1 VVPEEWASQKISWEE
16 APKKL
21 DRVRSALRKNT
32 GDVREHLLS
41 AFSDALEAA
50 NYCHDS
56 LSDSDPD
63 NPISKGTL
71 TDWIGFFKVFEKDT
85 WNVYPEHSAVEVS
98 EMEDLNDDI
107 TAISA
112 ASTEVLSAL
121 RELRAMPAQGWMP
134 SERRSDVE
142 KLKQLILALKPALK
156 ALQPPQR
163 DADVYDLVSVR
174 VGSRVAAG
182 TLSTADESIVEVFPL
197 NARLLEEGVFS
208 LRKIT
213 GETTIDLPIT
223 NGDWIIVR
231 RQSAA
236 GDADLVAVDING
248 ETTVRTFDQAGQ
260 AAILGTVAWV
270 LSPVRGHR
278 PGV

>member
-1 VVPEEWASQKISWEE
+1 MASEQWASQQISWEE

-41 AFSDALEAA
+41 AFSDAFDVA
-50 NYCHDS
+50 NYCHDK

-63 NPISKGTL
+63 NPISKDTL
-71 TDWIGFFKVFEKDT
+71 KDWIGFFKVFEKDT
-85 WNVYPEHSAVEVS
+85 WNVYPEHSAVEIG
-98 EMEDLNDDI
+98 EIKDLISDI
-107 TAISA
+107 TAISE
-112 ASTEVLSAL
+112 ASTEVLSVL
-121 RELRAMPAQGWMP
+121 RELHAMSKPGWMP
-134 SERRSDVE
+134 SERWPDVE
-142 KLKQLILALKPALK
+142 KLKKLILALKPVLK
-156 ALQPPQR
+156 ALQPPQE
-163 DADVYDLVSVR
+163 DADVHDLVSVR

-182 TLSTADESIVEVFPL
+182 KPSTADEATVEVFPL

-208 LRKIT
+208 LRKVT
-213 GETTIDLPIT
+213 GETLVDLPIT

-236 GDADLVAVDING
+236 GDGDLVAVDING

-260 AAILGTVAWV
+260 GAILGTVAWV

-278 PGV
+278 SSA